1 MFQPILPARPVL
13 EPLPDRAPPGSTSVS
28 KQNLRQLLKKGAVG
42 GSRAAPKSTSALKIK
57 KVQKVQK
64 ILITFPKP
72 DFRYTT
78 IFRDPNPI
86 LGTQRHFRGPE
97 LDFRYT
103 TIFTKSTV
111 NVSYF
116 ELSSSPNCKKHSKY
130 KLFCTFQLSTL
141 QKAQ

>member
-1 MFQPILPARPVL
+1 MFWMNLPSRPVL
-13 EPLPDRAPPGSTSVS
+13 EPLPDRAPPESTSVS

-42 GSRAAPKSTSALKIK
+42 GVRAAPKSTSALKIK

-103 TIFTKSTV
+103 TIFAKSTV

-116 ELSSSPNCKKHSKY
+116 ALSSSPNCKKRSTY
-130 KLFCTFQLSTL
+130 KLFSTF
-141 QKAQ
+141 